1 MTTRFCGS
9 CMADVGL
16 DPADSRLALPGCTST
31 RMAFCDGEQ
40 HNCTVSVNENGAIVR
55 NSNEPVP
62 SADYS
67 LKPILV
73 PGHSLVGWT

>member
-16 DPADSRLALPGCTST
+16 NPADSRLALPGCTSA

-40 HNCTVSVNENGAIVR
+40 HNCPVIVNERGAIVR
-55 NSNEPVP
+55 RSDEPAP
-62 SADYS
+62 SYDYE
-67 LKPILV
+67 LKSILV
-73 PGHSLVGWT
+73 PGYPLVS